1 MNVKQLF
8 LKVMAVGVFSLIA
21 TFVNAQ
27 SLDNYYKKLSEFD
40 TQYRT
45 YYDSGQYSLAIQPL
59 TDLIHY
65 LDSITVFKDPEYD
78 ESREKIEQSLAYF
91 KANTYYNLACSY
103 SLSHQKK
110 AALAAL
116 ENAIDLGYK
125 DYANMKNDSDFDFIR
140 NEKRFKALLKQIEQ
154 YDNLTVLKSAA
165 PYAHEDTDSLLRFS
179 YQSAEDM
186 RLKNVKEFFSLDE
199 VAGDGDEISKIL
211 NILRFVH
218 DSIRHDGGNYALC
231 EFDAID
237 IYNYHKS
244 TGKGV
249 NCRHLAITLNEMF
262 LSMGIPSR
270 YVTCMPKDPNDQDCH
285 VINAVWSSQLN
296 KWIWVDPTFYAYVT
310 DENGTLLGIAE
321 VRERLIDGRTLVLN
335 EDANW
340 NHQSQQTKEHY
351 LENYMAKN
359 LYYLECV
366 TENRFNPESRYRD
379 TGSSYVKLVPSDEKE
394 ESSERMVF
402 THDADYFWQAPK

>member
-1 MNVKQLF
+1 MNIKLLF
-8 LKVMAVGVFSLIA
+8 IKVMTIGLFSLIA

-27 SLDNYYKKLSEFD
+27 SLDHYYKKISDFD
-40 TQYRT
+40 AQYRT
-45 YYDSGQYSLAIQPL
+45 YYDSGQYGLAIQPL

-65 LDSITVFKDPEYD
+65 LDSITAFKGPEYD

-110 AALAAL
+110 AALVAL

-154 YDNLTVLKSAA
+154 YDNLSVLKSAA
-165 PYAHEDTDSLLRFS
+165 PYSHEYTDSLPRFS

-211 NILRFVH
+211 NLLRFVH

-249 NCRHLAITLNEMF
+249 NCRHLAIALNEMY

-285 VINAVWSSQLN
+285 VINVVWSSQL
-296 KWIWVDPTFYAYVT
+296 K
-310 DENGTLLGIAE
+310 NG
-321 VRERLIDGRTLVLN
+321 
-335 EDANW
+335 
-340 NHQSQQTKEHY
+340 
-351 LENYMAKN
+351 
-359 LYYLECV
+359 
-366 TENRFNPESRYRD
+366 F
-379 TGSSYVKLVPSDEKE
+379 GSTRPS
-394 ESSERMVF
+394 MH
-402 THDADYFWQAPK
+402 T